1 MIPSYVKID
10 NEVLNIYTDENP
22 ILDINAEC
30 YCLLFNLRDYFAPII
45 IKATI
50 KYVHIYR
57 NQNRMYY
64 VSIDDFVSDDY
75 TINTFVRGEQFLI
88 HFINEEGYV
97 NTINQKRIRLD
108 DITDFTKLTFP
119 VQGFFTRTTL
129 EAIKELYS
137 FYLTIIHQDVTQQLT
152 VINTLISKQ

>member
-1 MIPSYVKID
+1 
-10 NEVLNIYTDENP
+10 
-22 ILDINAEC
+22 
-30 YCLLFNLRDYFAPII
+30 
-45 IKATI
+45 
-50 KYVHIYR
+50 
-57 NQNRMYY
+57 MYY